1 MNKADLIVA
10 VAERGAL
17 TKADAEKSIN
27 AILDTIVHAA
37 AKGDSVNLVGFGS
50 WEVVHRP
57 AHQGRNPT
65 TGETIKIP
73 AKNVVKFSAGKR
85 LKDAVA

>member
-27 AILDTIVHAA
+27 AILDTIVHAT

-73 AKNVVKFSAGKR
+73 AKNAVKFSAGKR